1 MVYSSGLPGGSPS
14 YADPYDFQFRL
25 KDYFR
30 ADLGVQF
37 VLVGDKKKAKEG
49 SWLQNFEE
57 FSIGAQIFNIFDY
70 NNQISNLWVR
80 DVATSA
86 QYAVPVRLTP
96 RVFNLRLIAR
106 L

>member
-25 KDYFR
+25 SDYFR
-30 ADLGVQF
+30 SDLGIQY
-37 VLVGDKKKAKEG
+37 VLVDDKKKARAG
-49 SWLQNFEE
+49 SWLENFEE
-57 FSIGAQIFNIFDY
+57 LSIGAQIFNIFDRQ
-70 NNQISNLWVR
+70 NQISNLWVR
-80 DVATSA
+80 DVASSA